1 MVAFSFL
8 ELFLAK
14 ATLEYGAC
22 PVDVVQGALQRAT
35 PGALGAALQAG
46 GLSPAALEHLNQVAR
61 RCVYFKGEDTFLRL
75 VVAKGLLDGAAA
87 EGYRRQAQQARGR
100 IGATLV
106 AAGVLSAEDDAQITA
121 QVGTALEQEATRLC
135 AALAAR
141 GYQGIEQPSKLL
153 SAVAKALG
161 PLPAESKPQAL
172 PPVPQPL
179 PDLPAMPSLPSSPAP
194 LPDNPAAPASGAV
207 DLPADLVGTGIEEK
221 FRVERKLGEGGMG
234 AVYLAYAKDDLD
246 GVQPMALKVAR
257 AVEGGQRS
265 QEAGER
271 FKREILATSMC
282 GHENI
287 IEIYDA
293 GQTQDGSY
301 YMAMECIEGEQLDET
316 VAREGPL
323 PVTRLVPLLD
333 QALEG
338 LAAVHE
344 ANIVHR
350 DIKPQNFRLGRHPD
364 GREFLKIM
372 DFGIARVL
380 DAEESGQGEQFF
392 TTMATKITGSPAY
405 LSPESITD
413 PSSVDQRSDLYS
425 LGISIYRVAVGRLP
439 FVARKADQ
447 FLQLHLYSSPPSL
460 RAAVPSTPPALEEL
474 YLKLLAKL
482 PENRI
487 QTAREALSWLRE
499 RVIPEL
505 EEHGGRDEVLAA
517 AAGPGARP
525 TRPEFDPA
533 LLGTSNEA
541 TKPLTADPP
550 PLPVAPAGGDPF
562 EVTAPMDAPGFDQ
575 EASAAPSPPSER
587 SKSPQV
593 IQAPVLPEAG
603 DGGGGGALWIVIAA
617 VLVLVAVGGG
627 VLLYVAFG

>member
-14 ATLEYGAC
+14 ATLEYRAC
-22 PVDVVQGALQRAT
+22 PVDVVRGALQRAV
-35 PGALGAALQAG
+35 PGGLGAALQAG
-46 GLSPAALEHLNQVAR
+46 GLSPAAFAHLNQVAR

-75 VVAKGLLDGAAA
+75 VVAKGKLDGTAA

-106 AAGVLSAEDDAQITA
+106 AAGVLSAEEDAQITA
-121 QVGTALEQEATRLC
+121 QVGAALEQEAARLC
-135 AALAAR
+135 AALEAR

-161 PLPAESKPQAL
+161 PLPAESRPQAL

-179 PDLPAMPSLPSSPAP
+179 PDLPAMPSLPSPGP
-194 LPDNPAAPASGAV
+194 LPDNPAAPASGGAA

-234 AVYLAYAKDDLD
+234 AVYLAYAKDDAD
-246 GVQPMALKVAR
+246 GMQPMALKVAR

-482 PENRI
+482 PENRV
-487 QTAREALSWLRE
+487 QTAREALAWLRE

-505 EEHGGRDEVLAA
+505 EEHSGRDEVLAA
-517 AAGPGARP
+517 AAGPGARA

-541 TKPLTADPP
+541 TKPLPTDPAP
-550 PLPVAPAGGDPF
+550 PPVAPANGDPF
-562 EVTAPMDAPGFDQ
+562 EVTAPMDAPGAER
-575 EASAAPSPPSER
+575 EAPAAPGPPSER

-593 IQAPVLPEAG
+593 IPAPVLPETG
-603 DGGGGGALWIVIAA
+603 GGGGGALWIVIAA
-617 VLVLVAVGGG
+617 VLLLVAVGGG
-627 VLLYVAFG
+627 VLLYVVFG